1 MRKALFMI
9 ALIAAIIF
17 SGVQSNQAEAR
28 NVDAVVVNCNEW
40 ITLRSRPSVYGDSLA
55 RIPLGTRIIVDT
67 DYTQNGFYN
76 VYYAGM
82 WGWCLTE
89 YVRVYY

>member
-76 VYYAGM
+76 V
-82 WGWCLTE
+82 
-89 YVRVYY
+89 